1 MLQNEASTVF
11 DKQYPYLRAIN
22 VNWGKVD
29 SENLPQMWANS
40 CDISKY
46 QILNG
51 DLLVCEGGEVGR
63 AAIANNINETTIIQN
78 ALHRV
83 RSIYSSVNY
92 LAYFL
97 EHTANCGWFGILC
110 NKATIAHFTVEK
122 FSSLLMPLPPLPIQK
137 DIAAYLDK
145 ETVRIDALIAKKER
159 QIALLQE
166 KRQAIITRAITK
178 GLDPKAKMKDSG
190 VEWIGEIPE
199 GWEVIP
205 IKHLG
210 KMQNGYAFDS
220 LEFMDSGVRIL
231 KISNIQSMRID
242 WEDESFIDEKYY
254 TLLSQFRVYKNDL
267 IFALTRPIISTGI
280 KAAVFESDEKALLNQ
295 RNAVFRPSGKADMK
309 WIYYIVIDSVFT
321 HIFDMEID
329 KTGQQPNIST
339 NKIGNI
345 KIPFPP
351 KKEQNIIIEYLDTVC
366 NEINGLS
373 RLIQK
378 SVITLREYRSSLITT
393 AVSGQIDISSERKQS
408 NNRGS
413 A

>member
-1 MLQNEASTVF
+1 
-11 DKQYPYLRAIN
+11 
-22 VNWGKVD
+22 
-29 SENLPQMWANS
+29 
-40 CDISKY
+40 
-46 QILNG
+46 
-51 DLLVCEGGEVGR
+51 
-63 AAIANNINETTIIQN
+63 
-78 ALHRV
+78 
-83 RSIYSSVNY
+83 
-92 LAYFL
+92 
-97 EHTANCGWFGILC
+97 
-110 NKATIAHFTVEK
+110 
-122 FSSLLMPLPPLPIQK
+122 
-137 DIAAYLDK
+137 
-145 ETVRIDALIAKKER
+145 
-159 QIALLQE
+159 
-166 KRQAIITRAITK
+166 
-178 GLDPKAKMKDSG
+178 
-190 VEWIGEIPE
+190 
-199 GWEVIP
+199 
-205 IKHLG
+205 
-210 KMQNGYAFDS
+210 MQNGYAFDS